1 MARKKESQKE
11 KAKKLVTIMK
21 KWQEVEDRSI
31 DSIRTLN
38 KKIKNP
44 LVKQVLKIIQYDST
58 MHRKVQQFI
67 IDSME
72 KKAIT
77 LTPDEL
83 SAVWSGIEAHIK
95 MERATI
101 ELGQLAKANSN
112 NFVHRYLINYLLRDE
127 HKHDELL
134 EQLEN
139 IKRNIYPYA

>member
-1 MARKKESQKE
+1 MARKRESQKE
-11 KAKKLVTIMK
+11 KAKKLIATMK
-21 KWQEVEDRSI
+21 KWQKVEERSI

-38 KKIKNP
+38 KKVKNP
-44 LVKQVLKIIQYDST
+44 LVKQVLKIIHYDST
-58 MHRKVQQFI
+58 MHKKVQQFI

-83 SAVWSGIEAHIK
+83 STVWSGIEAHIK

-101 ELGQLAKANSN
+101 ELGQIAKANSN
-112 NFVHRYLINYLLRDE
+112 DFVHRYLINYLLRDE